1 MRTATLWSRLLP
13 LGALAALAA
22 CESATDLP
30 VDAAPS
36 FAVVGGQGASSSSE
50 LRYMVVARD
59 NSIPESLADDVTAL
73 GGRVVG
79 ELPQIGVLVVSSADA
94 DFATKLLGIPAVQ
107 AVAPDLLLEFDDPT
121 TDDGMVDHGSLTGAG
136 IFDDLTW
143 GIDAVGAP
151 AAWAAGN
158 RGAGVRVAVLDAGI
172 DDDHPDLAPNI
183 NATLSTSFVPCLF
196 GPNCDGAVED
206 WRITPG
212 FYFNHGT
219 HVSGT
224 IAATGDLGVTG
235 VAPEAELVVVK
246 VCTEYFN
253 ACFTS
258 SIVSGLVYAADVDAD
273 LVNMSLGGLRRMRND
288 FLVYCRSLGL
298 SASDC
303 GKIARYNTTFQDD
316 YVHATILVYQR
327 AFEYAFR
334 GGTTVI
340 TSAGNSAL
348 DADRSKDIVLAFA
361 DFPHTIAVSALGP
374 VGWCLDMSTSTDG
387 PAYYTNTGRSAIDFA
402 APGGNFYGGLL
413 GSPYTDPCTVG
424 FLTRPAWVFDGVFST
439 IGSGWGW
446 AQGTSM
452 AAPHA
457 TGIAALLIARN
468 GGGMSP
474 PEVERALAAT
484 AVDLGTPGHDP
495 IYGDGKVS
503 VAGIY

>member
-1 MRTATLWSRLLP
+1 MRSSPFWSRLVP
-13 LGALAALAA
+13 LCTLAALAA
-22 CESATDLP
+22 CESATELP
-30 VDAAPS
+30 VDMAPS
-36 FAVVGGQGASSSSE
+36 FAVLGGQDASGSTE
-50 LRYMVVARD
+50 VRYMVIARE
-59 NSIPESLADDVTAL
+59 NSMPESLADDVAAL
-73 GGRVVG
+73 GGRIVG
-79 ELPQIGVLVVSSADA
+79 ELPQIGILFATSADA
-94 DFATKLLGIPAVQ
+94 DFASEVSGIPTVQ

-121 TDDGMVDHGSLTGAG
+121 TDDGLLDHGSLPGAG
-136 IFDDLTW
+136 FFDALTW

-151 AAWAAGN
+151 EAWAAGN

-172 DDDHPDLAPNI
+172 DPNHPDLAPNI
-183 NATLSTSFVPCLF
+183 NAALSRSFVPCLY

-206 WRITPG
+206 WRVTPG

-258 SIVSGLVYAADVDAD
+258 SIMEGLVYAADAGAD
-273 LVNMSLGGLRRMRND
+273 LANMSLGGLRRMRND
-288 FLVYCRSLGL
+288 WVVYCRSLDIP
-298 SASDC
+298 ASVC
-303 GKIARYNTTFQDD
+303 GRIARENQTFQDD
-316 YVHATILVYQR
+316 YVQVAILGYQR

-361 DFPHTIAVSALGP
+361 DFPHTIAISALGP
-374 VGWCLDMSTSTDG
+374 VGWCGDPSTSTDG

-402 APGGNFYGGLL
+402 APGGNFYGFFQGL
-413 GSPYTDPCTVG
+413 TDPCAVG
-424 FLTRPAWVFDGVFST
+424 PVTRAEYVFDGVFST
-439 IGSGWGW
+439 IPGGWAW

-457 TGIAALLIARN
+457 TGIAALLIAGN
-468 GGGMSP
+468 GGSMSP
-474 PEVERALAAT
+474 PEVERALAAA
-484 AVDLGTPGHDP
+484 AVDLGSPGQDP
-495 IYGDGKVS
+495 IYGAGKVS
-503 VAGIY
+503 VAGLY